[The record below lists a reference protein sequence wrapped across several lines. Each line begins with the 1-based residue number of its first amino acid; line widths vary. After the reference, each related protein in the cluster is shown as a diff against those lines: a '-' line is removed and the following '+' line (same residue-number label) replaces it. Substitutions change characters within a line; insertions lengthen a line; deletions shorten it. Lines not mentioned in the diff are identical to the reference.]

1 MRPRTARIPAEERE
15 RRIIQTAT
23 QVFAGSNFRVAGTAE
38 IARQAGISEP
48 TIYKYFASKK
58 ALFLSVL
65 TTICERIL
73 TSWRSISS
81 SSGVPAISLLERI
94 GRSYFDKLQ
103 THPEALQIQLQA
115 LSESADDE
123 IAAQLRENHA
133 SYVAVLEAMIRR
145 AQEEGSVGA
154 DVDAELG
161 AWLLNV
167 TGFAMTFA
175 ALLGVERGLERRLGA
190 AMIQASLD
198 WLTTDHAKESS

>member
-1 MRPRTARIPAEERE
+1 MPARE
-15 RRIIQTAT
+15 RQRQILQSAT
-23 QVFAGSNFRVAGTAE
+23 RVFSASNFRVAGTAE

-73 TSWRSISS
+73 ASWRSISS
-81 SSGVPAISLLERI
+81 SGEVPAVALLERV
-94 GRSYFDKLQ
+94 GQSYFDKLQ

-133 SYVAVLEAMIRR
+133 SYVAFLEALIRR
-145 AQEEGSVGA
+145 AQKEGSVGT
-154 DVDAELG
+154 DVDPELG

-190 AMIQASLD
+190 AMIDASLD
-198 WLTTDHAKESS
+198 WLAKDHSKEAS